1 MSNKTHINDHQ
12 SNNSVQD
19 VTIPTPQ
26 FLPHLPLVLTLDEV
40 ASLLN
45 TGPKRTAKLLATHG
59 VEPIDYGPGRGGG
72 LRWHQLAI
80 INLMGILHANAQA
93 KSQTAR
99 PPKKSS
105 RLTVKGKS
113 ASQLFAEFNGN
124 SQTRAEVCNG
134 N

>member
-1 MSNKTHINDHQ
+1 MSNPTHINDYQ
-12 SNNSVQD
+12 SNNPVQH
-19 VTIPTPQ
+19 VNTSTLN
-26 FLPHLPLVLTLDEV
+26 FLPHLPLALTLNQV
-40 ASLLN
+40 AALLN
-45 TGPKRTAKLLATHG
+45 TGPKRAASLLATYG
-59 VEPIDYGPGRGGG
+59 VQPIDYGSGRSGG

-80 INLMGILHANAQA
+80 INLVGILHTNAQA
-93 KSQTAR
+93 KSQQAR